1 MTTTADFNI
10 HQALNAY
17 QQAAR
22 QTVSGS
28 SQQSKAEVQPAGQ
41 EEFGDL
47 VRSAI
52 MEARKIGER
61 SEQMSIAA
69 INDRADITQVV
80 TAVAEA
86 ELTLQTVV
94 NVRDKVLEA
103 YKDIIRMPV

>member
-28 SQQSKAEVQPAGQ
+28 SQQSKADVHPAGQ

-61 SEQMSIAA
+61 SEKMSIAA

>member
-1 MTTTADFNI
+1 MTTTTADFNI
-10 HQALNAY
+10 SQALNAY
-17 QQAAR
+17 QRAAR
-22 QTVSGS
+22 QQITGS
-28 SQQSKAEVQPAGQ
+28 QSEAASSAKAQD
-41 EEFGDL
+41 EFGDL

-61 SEQMSIAA
+61 SEKMSIAA

-103 YKDIIRMPV
+103 YNDIIRMPV